1 MVISKQKGSRKW
13 RKGRI
18 LFFFLLA
25 GFIYGLE
32 QRYHL
37 FRVADISSAPDNIL
51 KQDLVWHALPE
62 KSEVFWPILFWKFDV
77 LKSKI
82 EHYYPVNVGFR
93 CTGWGKFRLNVIPL
107 EPFIKV
113 YWSGIT
119 WYLSDEG
126 KIWRVSLGANALVHG
141 IDSPKRP
148 LLVWGKEMPIPINM
162 DKQRGDITQSSLPVQ
177 RIKSWYHEFDRLGWN
192 EKIYK
197 VTATRS
203 EGRSVLKLE
212 FKTLLEKKMVI
223 IVNDDPVGWQSIS
236 QAVLEIQRDQAAESA
251 DLFIDTTYKGKLIVR
266 SRDL

>member
-1 MVISKQKGSRKW
+1 M
-13 RKGRI
+13 I
-18 LFFFLLA
+18 LFFLIA
-25 GFIYGLE
+25 GFLYGLE

-37 FRVADISSAPDNIL
+37 FRVADISYVPDNVL
-51 KQDLVWHALPE
+51 VQDMVWHAMPE
-62 KSEVFWPILFWKFDV
+62 KAEVFWPILLWRSDV
-77 LKSKI
+77 LKSEI
-82 EHYYPVNVGFR
+82 EHYYPVSAHFKSV
-93 CTGWGKFRLNVIPL
+93 GWGKFRLDVIPL

-113 YWSGIT
+113 YWSGVT

-141 IDSPKRP
+141 ITSPKRP

-162 DKQRGDITQSSLPVQ
+162 DKQRGDITQSSLPIQ
-177 RIKSWYHEFDRLGWN
+177 RIKAWYYEFDRLGWN
-192 EKIYK
+192 EKIYR

-203 EGRSVLKLE
+203 EGRTILKLE
-212 FKTLLEKKMVI
+212 FKTLSEKKMVI

-236 QAVLEIQRDQAAESA
+236 QAVSEIQRDRAVRSE

>member
-1 MVISKQKGSRKW
+1 M
-13 RKGRI
+13 I
-18 LFFFLLA
+18 LFFLIA
-25 GFIYGLE
+25 GFLYGLE

-37 FRVADISSAPDNIL
+37 FRVADISYVPDNVL
-51 KQDLVWHALPE
+51 VQDMVWHAMPE
-62 KSEVFWPILFWKFDV
+62 KAEVFWPILLWRSDV
-77 LKSKI
+77 LKSEI
-82 EHYYPVNVGFR
+82 EHYYPVSAHFKSV
-93 CTGWGKFRLNVIPL
+93 GWGKFRLDVIPL

-113 YWSGIT
+113 YWSGVT

-141 IDSPKRP
+141 ITSPKRP

-162 DKQRGDITQSSLPVQ
+162 DKQRGDITQSSLPIQ
-177 RIKSWYHEFDRLGWN
+177 RIKAWYYEFDRLGWN
-192 EKIYK
+192 EKIYR

-203 EGRSVLKLE
+203 EGRTILNLE
-212 FKTLLEKKMVI
+212 FKTLSEKKMVI

-236 QAVLEIQRDQAAESA
+236 QAVSEIQRDRAVRSE

>member
-1 MVISKQKGSRKW
+1 M
-13 RKGRI
+13 I
-18 LFFFLLA
+18 LFFLIA
-25 GFIYGLE
+25 GFLYGLE

-37 FRVADISSAPDNIL
+37 FRVADISYVPDNVL
-51 KQDLVWHALPE
+51 VQDMVWHAMPE
-62 KSEVFWPILFWKFDV
+62 KAEVFWPILLWRSDV
-77 LKSKI
+77 LKSEI
-82 EHYYPVNVGFR
+82 EHYYPVSAHFKSV
-93 CTGWGKFRLNVIPL
+93 GWGKFRLDVIPL

-113 YWSGIT
+113 YWSGVT

-141 IDSPKRP
+141 ITSPKRP

-162 DKQRGDITQSSLPVQ
+162 DKQRGDITQSSLPIQ
-177 RIKSWYHEFDRLGWN
+177 RIKSWYYEFDRLGWN
-192 EKIYK
+192 EKIYR

-203 EGRSVLKLE
+203 EGRTILNLE
-212 FKTLLEKKMVI
+212 FKTLSEKKMVI

-236 QAVLEIQRDQAAESA
+236 QAVSEIQRDRAVRSE